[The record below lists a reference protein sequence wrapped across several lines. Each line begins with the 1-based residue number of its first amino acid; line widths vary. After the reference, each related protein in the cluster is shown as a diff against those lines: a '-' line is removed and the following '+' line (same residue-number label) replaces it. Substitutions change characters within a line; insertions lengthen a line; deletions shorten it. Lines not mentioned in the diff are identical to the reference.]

1 MCTSCMMVI
10 CVLIK
15 ITQSKTL
22 SKTLGQNLFL
32 LKYLLEDI
40 KIILTENNS
49 YNLQFAHKQRHT
61 YTHWHMCLNF
71 VWGFRKSPN
80 RCVTVGVISHHLF
93 SMMVVHS
100 GHQWHFFYSSLKQSV
115 FSLQNM
121 NIGMLESVT
130 FRCRCTTSVCQWVL
144 LGLKC
149 TRMSYLDNIFL
160 TFSVKPATWLESMPF
175 HLSYFLSLV
184 GVAHSFLC
192 IFADWWR
199 FNWNNCIHTY
209 TCIYS
214 CSFFS

>member
-71 VWGFRKSPN
+71 VWGFRKSSN
-80 RCVTVGVISHHLF
+80 RCLTVGVISRHLC

-100 GHQWHFFYSSLKQSV
+100 GHQWHFFTPLSSNLSSLSKIWTLACLKVWPLGADVQPV
-115 FSLQNM
+115 FVN
-121 NIGMLESVT
+121 G
-130 FRCRCTTSVCQWVL
+130 CC
-144 LGLKC
+144 
-149 TRMSYLDNIFL
+149 
-160 TFSVKPATWLESMPF
+160 
-175 HLSYFLSLV
+175 
-184 GVAHSFLC
+184 
-192 IFADWWR
+192 
-199 FNWNNCIHTY
+199 
-209 TCIYS
+209 
-214 CSFFS
+214 